1 MSEFQN
7 WNELKDPK
15 NKGAG
20 KGDKPRGGFSRRY
33 KDNYEVINWGGNKCV
48 NVPNVKKDSKK
59 PN

>member
-1 MSEFQN
+1 
-7 WNELKDPK
+7 LKEPK
-15 NKGAG
+15 NKEAG

-33 KDNYEVINWGGNKCV
+33 KDNYDVINWGGNKCV